1 MRAGLAFSG
10 VGHLVLLLWG
20 FVLFASP
27 RPFAPVPPESIT
39 VDLVPAT
46 EMAQDRK
53 ATGES
58 GSEPARP
65 QSGPDSQQ
73 GGAEIPSIRVAT
85 ADPTEQRRIGAREP
99 SPTPQPAAEPEPNL
113 LVYNPTVAPVQELA
127 LSTAGV
133 QNPTGGFDAPSDTA
147 ARLSREEI
155 AALRAQLQK
164 CWNAPAAIAD
174 AQKLRVVL
182 RVAFKPNGALTGSPA
197 LLEASAS
204 AHGPAL
210 VETARSALRQ
220 CQPYSFLPQA
230 KYQEWKLLDLSFSPR
245 GLSGG

>member
-1 MRAGLAFSG
+1 MGAGLAVSA

-46 EMAQDRK
+46 AVAQDLRQSLE
-53 ATGES
+53 ADS
-58 GSEPARP
+58 GSVRP
-65 QSGPDSQQ
+65 PSGPDREQA
-73 GGAEIPSIRVAT
+73 GAEIPPIRIAS
-85 ADPTEQRRIGAREP
+85 ADAAAPTEQPRIGAREP
-99 SPTPQPAAEPEPNL
+99 PPQPAEPPANL
-113 LVYNPTVAPVQELA
+113 LVYNPTVAPVQELP
-127 LSTAGV
+127 LTTAGV
-133 QNPTGGFDAPSDTA
+133 QNPTGGFEAPSDTTA
-147 ARLSREEI
+147 KLSREEI
-155 AALRAQLQK
+155 AALRAHLQK

-174 AQKLRVVL
+174 APKLRVVL

-210 VETARSALRQ
+210 VETARSALRA